1 MSTLNRLELENE
13 ILDSAGRTDDSGVQQ
28 APEELERLI
37 ILRELATIERSSVA
51 PAKSTVHRR
60 QAA

>member
-13 ILDSAGRTDDSGVQQ
+13 ILDSAGHTDDDGVQQ

-37 ILRELATIERSSVA
+37 ILRELATIDRSSVVSA
-51 PAKSTVHRR
+51 RPSVRRR

>member
-37 ILRELATIERSSVA
+37 ILRELATIERSSVV
-51 PAKSTVHRR
+51 STRPSARRR